1 MKKNI
6 IVLFFLGFS
15 CGLPY
20 MLIFTT
26 LSAWLRDVGIS
37 LTIIGFVSWAA
48 LMYSLKFLWSPIIE
62 NIDIPGLNQLGKRKS
77 WIIFSQFMCL
87 IGIASISFFDPTTNL
102 TMIAL
107 LAFYIA
113 FFGSIQ
119 DISVDAY
126 RIELTDLRNQG
137 DLAASYQFGYRISIL
152 FATSVAL
159 IFAENLSWNLIYFLL
174 SSLMFLGIL
183 STVFGNNPLTV
194 TNRKKYFK
202 TLLESFMDLLNRY
215 GLISSALILFIIASY
230 RLTDIIVGP
239 MAMPFYLDMGYSKI
253 EIGSLVKTVALV
265 MSIFGFFI
273 GGFIIKIFE
282 IKRSLILGGILVL
295 ITNIFFSVAALSGKN
310 IFLLAT
316 IVGLDSFAAGLVAT
330 VNITFLTSLVSK
342 EFTAVQYALL
352 TSIMMLPGKL
362 LGGFSGYVA
371 DFFILLSDPKIGWS
385 IFFIFT
391 STLALPA
398 ILTIYS
404 SNKTFNK
411 I

>member
-102 TMIAL
+102 TMITL

>member
-174 SSLMFLGIL
+174 SLLMFLGIL

-265 MSIFGFFI
+265 MSIFGFFV

>member
-1 MKKNI
+1 MKRNI

-183 STVFGNNPLTV
+183 STVFGNNPSTV
-194 TNRKKYFK
+194 TNRNKYFK

>member
-1 MKKNI
+1 MKRNI

-102 TMIAL
+102 TMITL

-159 IFAENLSWNLIYFLL
+159 ILAENLSWNLIYFLL

-316 IVGLDSFAAGLVAT
+316 IVGFDSFAAGLVAT

>member
-174 SSLMFLGIL
+174 SLLMFLGIL

-215 GLISSALILFIIASY
+215 GVISSALILFIIASY

>member
-102 TMIAL
+102 TMITL

-316 IVGLDSFAAGLVAT
+316 IVGFDSFAAGLVAT

>member
-102 TMIAL
+102 TMITL

-159 IFAENLSWNLIYFLL
+159 ILAENLSWNLIYFLL

-316 IVGLDSFAAGLVAT
+316 IVGFDSFAAGLVAT

>member
-194 TNRKKYFK
+194 TNRNKYFK

-371 DFFILLSDPKIGWS
+371 DFFILLSA
-385 IFFIFT
+385 
-391 STLALPA
+391 LALPA

>member
-194 TNRKKYFK
+194 TNRNKYFK

>member
-316 IVGLDSFAAGLVAT
+316 IVGFDSFAAGLVAT

>member
-1 MKKNI
+1 MKRNI

-159 IFAENLSWNLIYFLL
+159 ILAENLSWNLIYFLL

-316 IVGLDSFAAGLVAT
+316 IVGFDSFAAGLVAT

>member
-215 GLISSALILFIIASY
+215 GVISSALILFIIASY

-265 MSIFGFFI
+265 MSIFGFFV

>member
-102 TMIAL
+102 TMITL

-159 IFAENLSWNLIYFLL
+159 ILAENLSWNLIYFLL

-265 MSIFGFFI
+265 MSIFGFFV

-316 IVGLDSFAAGLVAT
+316 IVGFDSFAAGLVAT

>member
-159 IFAENLSWNLIYFLL
+159 ILAENLSWNLIYFLL

-316 IVGLDSFAAGLVAT
+316 IVGFDSFAAGLVAT

>member
-1 MKKNI
+1 
-6 IVLFFLGFS
+6 
-15 CGLPY
+15 
-20 MLIFTT
+20 
-26 LSAWLRDVGIS
+26 
-37 LTIIGFVSWAA
+37 
-48 LMYSLKFLWSPIIE
+48 
-62 NIDIPGLNQLGKRKS
+62 
-77 WIIFSQFMCL
+77 
-87 IGIASISFFDPTTNL
+87 
-102 TMIAL
+102 
-107 LAFYIA
+107 
-113 FFGSIQ
+113 
-119 DISVDAY
+119 
-126 RIELTDLRNQG
+126 
-137 DLAASYQFGYRISIL
+137 
-152 FATSVAL
+152 
-159 IFAENLSWNLIYFLL
+159 
-174 SSLMFLGIL
+174 
-183 STVFGNNPLTV
+183 
-194 TNRKKYFK
+194 
-202 TLLESFMDLLNRY
+202 MDLLNRY

>member
-6 IVLFFLGFS
+6 IVLFFLGFT

-62 NIDIPGLNQLGKRKS
+62 NVDIPGLSKLGKRKS

-87 IGIASISFFDPTTNL
+87 IGIASISFFDPQTNL
-102 TMIAL
+102 SIIAL

-126 RIELTDLRNQG
+126 RIELTGLQNQG
-137 DLAASYQFGYRISIL
+137 DLAASYQFGYRVSIL
-152 FATSVAL
+152 FATSLAL
-159 IFAENLSWNLIYFLL
+159 IFAENFSWNLIYFLL
-174 SSLMFLGIL
+174 SSLMLLGIF
-183 STVFGNNPLTV
+183 STIFGNNPTTV

-215 GLISSALILFIIASY
+215 GLISSAVILFIIASY

-253 EIGSLVKTVALV
+253 EIGSLVKTVALI
-265 MSIFGFFI
+265 MSVVGFFF

-282 IKRSLILGGILVL
+282 MRHSLILGGLLVL
-295 ITNIFFSVAALSGKN
+295 ITNILFSITAISGKN

-330 VNITFLTSLVSK
+330 VNITFLTSLVSR

-352 TSIMMLPGKL
+352 TSMMMLPGKL
-362 LGGFSGYVA
+362 LGGFSGFMA
-371 DFFILLSDPKIGWS
+371 DFFIQFSDLKLGWC

-391 STLALPA
+391 SALALPA
-398 ILTIYS
+398 MFTIYK

>member
-6 IVLFFLGFS
+6 IILFFLGFT

-62 NIDIPGLNQLGKRKS
+62 NVDIPGLSKLGKRKS

-87 IGIASISFFDPTTNL
+87 IGIASISFFDPKTNL
-102 TMIAL
+102 SIIAL

-126 RIELTDLRNQG
+126 RIELTGLQNQG
-137 DLAASYQFGYRISIL
+137 DLAASYQFGYRVSIL
-152 FATSVAL
+152 FATSLAL
-159 IFAENLSWNLIYFLL
+159 IFAENFSWNLIYFLL
-174 SSLMFLGIL
+174 SSLMLLGIF
-183 STVFGNNPLTV
+183 STIFGNNPTTV

-215 GLISSALILFIIASY
+215 GLISSAVILFIIASY

-239 MAMPFYLDMGYSKI
+239 MVINF
-253 EIGSLVKTVALV
+253 
-265 MSIFGFFI
+265 
-273 GGFIIKIFE
+273 
-282 IKRSLILGGILVL
+282 
-295 ITNIFFSVAALSGKN
+295 
-310 IFLLAT
+310 
-316 IVGLDSFAAGLVAT
+316 
-330 VNITFLTSLVSK
+330 
-342 EFTAVQYALL
+342 
-352 TSIMMLPGKL
+352 
-362 LGGFSGYVA
+362 
-371 DFFILLSDPKIGWS
+371 
-385 IFFIFT
+385 
-391 STLALPA
+391 
-398 ILTIYS
+398 
-404 SNKTFNK
+404 
-411 I
+411 

>member
-6 IVLFFLGFS
+6 IVLFFLGFT

-62 NIDIPGLNQLGKRKS
+62 NVDIPGLSKLGKRKS

-87 IGIASISFFDPTTNL
+87 IGIASISFFDPKTNL
-102 TMIAL
+102 SIIAL

-126 RIELTDLRNQG
+126 RIELTGLQNQG
-137 DLAASYQFGYRISIL
+137 DLAASYQFGYRVSIL
-152 FATSVAL
+152 FATSLAL
-159 IFAENLSWNLIYFLL
+159 IFAENFSWNLIYFLL
-174 SSLMFLGIL
+174 SSLMLLGIF
-183 STVFGNNPLTV
+183 STIFGNNPTTV

-215 GLISSALILFIIASY
+215 GLISSAVILFIIASY

-253 EIGSLVKTVALV
+253 EIGSLVKTVALI
-265 MSIFGFFI
+265 MSVVGFFF

-282 IKRSLILGGILVL
+282 MRHSLILGGLLIL
-295 ITNIFFSVAALSGKN
+295 ITNILFSITAISGKN

-330 VNITFLTSLVSK
+330 VNITFLTSLVSR

-352 TSIMMLPGKL
+352 TSMMMLPGKL
-362 LGGFSGYVA
+362 LGGFSGFIA
-371 DFFILLSDPKIGWS
+371 DFFIQFSDLQS
-385 IFFIFT
+385 V
-391 STLALPA
+391 L
-398 ILTIYS
+398 
-404 SNKTFNK
+404 
-411 I
+411 

>member
-194 TNRKKYFK
+194 TNRNKYFK

-215 GLISSALILFIIASY
+215 GVISSALILFIIASY